1 VQMNKS
7 SSDFMLYDVADINDP
22 LLSEQLKEINETEE
36 TRCRCLAVLR
46 RDLKNLKDI
55 EACLEEDFLL
65 RFLRVSKYD
74 TSKALQR
81 ILKYYQNFEI
91 YLDVFK
97 KISFPLHKAESI
109 QHLKLGPYRC
119 RDNSFL
125 IFAKPAIDYKKFT
138 FAQRFYL
145 EILALHQVLEDP
157 VNQICGGTYIIDLEG
172 MDIHGFLAFTPFW
185 VRLFVDSLVFIR
197 NIALK
202 KGIELADNSISE
214 RIHVLIGSDYIS
226 EVLGEKNIRISKR
239 LIAADSIFGYL
250 LREKEE
256 EMDCKDISSNH
267 LSAENEELDF
277 DRVKDLWLL
286 ETIRINP
293 DKVVSLSD
301 KEILK

>member
-1 VQMNKS
+1 MTRTSSELAHPSPSFRTTPAGLAFERIIIALCKLPDFSNVSICVQMNKS

-81 ILKYYQNFEI
+81 VLKYYQNFEI

-119 RDNSFL
+119 RDKSFL
-125 IFAKPAIDYKKFT
+125 VFAKPAIDYKKFT
-138 FAQRFYL
+138 FAHRFYL

-157 VNQICGGTYIIDLEG
+157 VNQICGGTYIIDHEG

-185 VRLFVDSLVFIR
+185 VRLFVDSLVYSKYTIISNEMSQQNF
-197 NIALK
+197 LK
-202 KGIELADNSISE
+202 IEKLYNLMMPLYSKTAQLGNAVEAIESE
-214 RIHVLIGSDYIS
+214 IVLQ
-226 EVLGEKNIRISKR
+226 L
-239 LIAADSIFGYL
+239 F
-250 LREKEE
+250 
-256 EMDCKDISSNH
+256 
-267 LSAENEELDF
+267 
-277 DRVKDLWLL
+277 
-286 ETIRINP
+286 
-293 DKVVSLSD
+293 
-301 KEILK
+301 